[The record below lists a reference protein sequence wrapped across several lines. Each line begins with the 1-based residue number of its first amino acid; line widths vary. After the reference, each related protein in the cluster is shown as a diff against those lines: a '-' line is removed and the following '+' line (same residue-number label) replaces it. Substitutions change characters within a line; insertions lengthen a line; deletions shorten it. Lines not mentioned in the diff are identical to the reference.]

1 MLKVLVIDAD
11 SDFASLVGRALLNA
25 GHETRIV
32 GDAKYGMV
40 RAKAFEADLV
50 LVSGELPGVA
60 TPDYIQELKPLIPG
74 RIVVCGNSEDAS
86 VITATVTAGASDYV
100 LKNSGPEKILARIL
114 KDVEAPESNENAA
127 VDESKDDS
135 DDESDEDTDEMT
147 ADVAPKKVA
156 VKTLRAPVRDGKR
169 PFVVVVAHADA
180 EKRAT
185 QTEIIERLNASL
197 HVIEVGTTAEAIQAC
212 EENRTVMVSLDWELS
227 DPPTKQALKTIR
239 ESTNG
244 KAIALFVTYKSRSPE
259 KQRLAEFGGAM
270 AFAGEPWDDGSLE
283 GQIAHTLD
291 VIRKRRRKAK
301 MLALKA
307 QEEKAAKVAALAEA
321 KAEKLAERAAAK
333 AAGKSSAASGARKPG
348 VKPAVRPVTRAAS

>member
-1 MLKVLVIDAD
+1 MGIIQSNGNKEQMLKVLVIDAD
-11 SDFASLVGRALLNA
+11 SDFASLIGRSLLKA

-50 LVSGELPGVA
+50 LLSGELPGVA
-60 TPDYIQELKPLIPG
+60 TPDFIQELKPHVPG

-86 VITATVTAGASDYV
+86 VITGAVTAGAADYV

-114 KDVEAPESNENAA
+114 KDVESSSSNEEET
-127 VDESKDDS
+127 ESEDDS
-135 DDESDEDTDEMT
+135 DAVTDE
-147 ADVAPKKVA
+147 AKPKKPA
-156 VKTLRAPVRDGKR
+156 IGSLRAPVKDGKR
-169 PFVVVVAHADA
+169 PFVVVVAHSDP
-180 EKRAT
+180 EKRAV
-185 QTEIIERLNASL
+185 QREIVERLNASL
-197 HVIEVGTTAEAIQAC
+197 HVMEVSSTADAIQAC

-227 DPPTKQALKTIR
+227 DPPTKQAMKTIK
-239 ESTNG
+239 ESRNG

-283 GQIAHTLD
+283 GSIKHTLD

-307 QEEKAAKVAALAEA
+307 QAEKDAAKAAKVA
-321 KAEKLAERAAAK
+321 
-333 AAGKSSAASGARKPG
+333 
-348 VKPAVRPVTRAAS
+348 